1 MVRLLGI
8 APRSADYQSA
18 ALLLSYGR
26 IKWRRAEVL
35 RPNRSGRSICF
46 RDSVRASAD
55 SLSIGPRGRTCTC
68 VVPLRRR
75 RPELLGHAETER
87 GERDDGAA
95 PSKARGEPRGGPSS
109 GSAADKLDLAAG
121 LSPASPRSKRG
132 MMYISLREENWSLH
146 EDLHLDFEL
155 RTLAS

>member
-55 SLSIGPRGRTCTC
+55 SLSIGPRGRICTC

-75 RPELLGHAETER
+75 RPELLGHAE
-87 GERDDGAA
+87 
-95 PSKARGEPRGGPSS
+95 
-109 GSAADKLDLAAG
+109 KLDLAAG

-132 MMYISLREENWSLH
+132 MMYISLREENWS
-146 EDLHLDFEL
+146 
-155 RTLAS
+155 